1 MYRSEFYYEP
11 MVMTS
16 FVFAGIGIFCV
27 FIVLAGL
34 MQEKLEQIPPKTLY
48 FYVMSFVSL
57 VLVADGVAVF
67 LLMIFDLAIWG
78 GFNMDVRRAFL
89 ECVTVLIVA
98 LPAYLFHW
106 KAILAGLDDEREKI
120 IWPYY
125 KYAVLGFSAIGTI
138 VFVGALVYQ
147 FLGGVIGIAKV
158 NWSEFSIVLGYG
170 AVGAGVWTYHWFL
183 ERKFQI

>member
-1 MYRSEFYYEP
+1 MYSSEYYEYYYEP
-11 MVMTS
+11 MVVNS
-16 FVFAGIGIFCV
+16 FIFAGIGIFCV
-27 FIVLAGL
+27 LLVLAAL
-34 MQEKLEQIPPKTLY
+34 MQKKLEQIPPKILY

-57 VLVADGVAVF
+57 VLVADGIAV
-67 LLMIFDLAIWG
+67 IFDIAIWG

-106 KAILAGLDDEREKI
+106 KAILAGLDDEQEKI

-125 KYAVLGFSAIGTI
+125 KYAVMGFSAIGTI
-138 VFVGALVYQ
+138 VFTGALVYQ
-147 FLGGVIGIAKV
+147 LLGGVIGIAKV

-170 AVGAGVWTYHWFL
+170 AVGAGVWAYHWFL